1 MRMEGEGQLPESLF
15 VPHVIRCWQAGA
27 RAMPPLPEVGRA
39 LCAESDGFCI
49 DERYQSP
56 VALALRVYPPQ
67 ARVGPGGIA
76 CSAFQLAWARWEHSN
91 RASSSEDA

>member
-1 MRMEGEGQLPESLF
+1 MRSEEQLPENLF
-15 VPHVIRCWQAGA
+15 MLQTLLLQQAGA

-49 DERYQSP
+49 DERSHCP

-67 ARVGPGGIA
+67 ARVWPSGIA
-76 CSAFQLAWARWEHSN
+76 CSAFQLA
-91 RASSSEDA
+91 